1 MKYIPPRTG
10 HYESGLTAKL
20 LYAIVDGLIKEHVT
34 SSDIERLR
42 QTPSLGLIK
51 LWDKPEIRGRLEEFV
66 QSYLFTDPVHGFQEV
81 VNERD
86 ASTRNHNLQA
96 YFAAPEKHYGSRE
109 TAYKESSRLFGELEK
124 RGTKFMTELN
134 NVTQLKR
141 PNIIKTNTN
150 DSFGHIF
157 GVPYGYIEISK
168 SMLES
173 MNH

>member
-42 QTPSLGLIK
+42 QTTSLGLSK
-51 LWDKPEIRGRLEEFV
+51 LWDKPEIRRRLEEFV

-96 YFAAPEKHYGSRE
+96 YIAALEQHYGSRE
-109 TAYKESSRLFGELEK
+109 TAYKEASRLFVELEK
-124 RGTKFMTELN
+124 RGNKFMSELY
-134 NVTQLKR
+134 NVPKLKR
-141 PNIIKTNTN
+141 PDIIKTNTN

-157 GVPYGYIEISK
+157 GVPYGYIPISK
-168 SMLES
+168 ALFEGL
-173 MNH
+173 NP